1 MVNGDLVQLALDALS
16 CTQKELALR
25 LKVSPAQISKWK
37 KGEYMSSD
45 MEEKLRTLANIG
57 DMDPVFVQW
66 AGSVEQAKKW
76 ERLILHL
83 AESAHEAA
91 ETGYNTIPFTEER
104 EMLCGRTISVLK
116 DLGVPRPTIFPQE
129 LDFDYDAETYD
140 DDSIE
145 TMWAWFEENPYSAL
159 IYSIYKSLN
168 NVYGFYAAYVSQLI
182 YDDELDLFNT
192 PACNIDSGLMALA
205 ACKVDGDEKFA
216 PNARKFKYNTTKDYK
231 EWLTIVKDSAFRAG
245 IPLRA
250 ELLSLVYVSDDELG
264 QEADAESLGFNASRL
279 HPDIYM
285 NELLV
290 GMRIIHQVLPAIMK
304 KLEIDDFELDPSELH
319 VR

>member
-1 MVNGDLVQLALDALS
+1 
-16 CTQKELALR
+16 
-25 LKVSPAQISKWK
+25 
-37 KGEYMSSD
+37 
-45 MEEKLRTLANIG
+45 
-57 DMDPVFVQW
+57 
-66 AGSVEQAKKW
+66 
-76 ERLILHL
+76 
-83 AESAHEAA
+83 
-91 ETGYNTIPFTEER
+91 
-104 EMLCGRTISVLK
+104 
-116 DLGVPRPTIFPQE
+116 
-129 LDFDYDAETYD
+129 
-140 DDSIE
+140 
-145 TMWAWFEENPYSAL
+145 MWAWFEENPYSAL

-205 ACKVDGDEKFA
+205 ACKVDVDEKFA

-250 ELLSLVYVSDDELG
+250 ELLSLVYGSDDELG

>member
-116 DLGVPRPTIFPQE
+116 DLGVPRPTIFP
-129 LDFDYDAETYD
+129 
-140 DDSIE
+140 
-145 TMWAWFEENPYSAL
+145 
-159 IYSIYKSLN
+159 
-168 NVYGFYAAYVSQLI
+168 
-182 YDDELDLFNT
+182 
-192 PACNIDSGLMALA
+192 
-205 ACKVDGDEKFA
+205 
-216 PNARKFKYNTTKDYK
+216 
-231 EWLTIVKDSAFRAG
+231 
-245 IPLRA
+245 
-250 ELLSLVYVSDDELG
+250 
-264 QEADAESLGFNASRL
+264 
-279 HPDIYM
+279 
-285 NELLV
+285 
-290 GMRIIHQVLPAIMK
+290 
-304 KLEIDDFELDPSELH
+304 
-319 VR
+319 